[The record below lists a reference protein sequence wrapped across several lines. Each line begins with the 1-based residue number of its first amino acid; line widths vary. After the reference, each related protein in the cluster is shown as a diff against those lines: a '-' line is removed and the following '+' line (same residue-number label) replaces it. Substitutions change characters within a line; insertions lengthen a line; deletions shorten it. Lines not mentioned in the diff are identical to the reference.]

1 VFISHAEVVRRLHPV
16 CLNEHMSGDPAGRR
30 LAGSGRKTLRW
41 IVLGFVIV
49 VVGSVAWIGIRGY
62 LASQHLQTAVGLA
75 AEVQGSLTSNDE
87 ATVGAARELQA
98 EVRSAV
104 DLTSDPVWRV
114 AEVVPFVGDD
124 LRAVRQ
130 VSAVLSTVADD
141 AVVPVAEVAGSVD
154 VESFKP
160 VDGALDL
167 QPLVDAQP
175 AVDRAAD
182 TLTSQLAVARAI
194 DTSGTVPQVT
204 DAVDQLVDVLGGA
217 SAQVDVVARAVDLAP
232 GMLGADGPR
241 DYLVLFQNN
250 AELRATGG
258 IPGAVALLR
267 VEGGKIS
274 LVQQASSGDFPRADA
289 PVLPLPVETQGLYG
303 AITGQYIQD
312 VNLTPQF
319 PLSAQL
325 AREMWKR
332 QFGTEVDGV
341 LSIDPVAL
349 SYLLTATGPVTLP
362 TGDVLT
368 SDNVVSTLLST
379 AYSRY
384 SDPTQQDDFF
394 AGAAATV
401 FSSISSGNLYATAL
415 LAGLARAG
423 EERRLYLWSADD
435 TEQSRIAETTLAG
448 ELPTSTA
455 DQPTF
460 GVYFNDGTASKM
472 DFYLG
477 TKISIGQAVCRQDGR
492 PSWVVDVT
500 LTNNAPADA
509 ATSLPEYVT
518 GGGQLGTPAGDISTN
533 VSIYAPSEGVF
544 VAAAED
550 GAEVGLQTATDSGLS
565 VTQYQKT
572 LSPGQTSTMRV
583 EFLGGDPVAN
593 ATTAIPGI
601 ESTPTVH
608 GTETQSLKINCE
620 SRLS

>member
-1 VFISHAEVVRRLHPV
+1 MSDRRIRHQESFPRKRVILLALGALALVITFCVAWLGVRGWLATQHLRSAVTL
-16 CLNEHMSGDPAGRR
+16 AGRVQDG
-30 LAGSGRKTLRW
+30 LTANDGTTTLDAAGGLR
-41 IVLGFVIV
+41 
-49 VVGSVAWIGIRGY
+49 S
-62 LASQHLQTAVGLA
+62 
-75 AEVQGSLTSNDE
+75 EVS
-87 ATVGAARELQA
+87 
-98 EVRSAV
+98 SAV
-104 DLTSDPVWRV
+104 DLTGDPIWRG
-114 AEVVPFVGDD
+114 AEFIPFIGDD

-130 VSAVLSTVADD
+130 VSIVLSSVAESAVLPVAQVADRF
-141 AVVPVAEVAGSVD
+141 GVD
-154 VESFKP
+154 TFKP
-160 VDGALDL
+160 VDGVLDL
-167 QPLVDAQP
+167 QPLVDARP
-175 AVDRAAD
+175 AVDRAD
-182 TLTSQLAVARAI
+182 STLTSQLEVAQAI
-194 DTSGTVPQVT
+194 DTSGTVSQVT
-204 DAVDQLVDVLGGA
+204 DAVDQLVDVLGSA

-232 GMLGADGPR
+232 GMLGSDGPR

-312 VNLTPQF
+312 VNLPPQF

-325 AREMWKR
+325 AREMWKQ

-394 AGAAATV
+394 AGAAAAV
-401 FSSISSGNLYATAL
+401 FSSISSGNLDASAL

-423 EERRLYLWSADD
+423 EERRVYLWSADD

-455 DQPTF
+455 DQPKF

-472 DFYLG
+472 DYYLG
-477 TKISIGQAVCRQDGR
+477 TQISIGQAVCRQDGR

-533 VSIYAPSEGVF
+533 VSIYAPSAGVF
-544 VAAAED
+544 VAAAQD
-550 GAEVGLQTATDSGLS
+550 GVEVGLQTATDSGLS

-572 LSPGQTSTMRV
+572 LSPGQMSTIRV
-583 EFLGGDPVAN
+583 EFLGGDPVAD

-608 GTETQSLKINCE
+608 GTETRFLKINCE

>member
-1 VFISHAEVVRRLHPV
+1 MSDDEVIAHAASRPARATWRRARQVLLALAIAVVFCA
-16 CLNEHMSGDPAGRR
+16 A
-30 LAGSGRKTLRW
+30 W
-41 IVLGFVIV
+41 
-49 VVGSVAWIGIRGY
+49 VGVRGY
-62 LASQHLQTAVGLA
+62 LASQHLQNAVALA
-75 AEVQGSLTSNDE
+75 T
-87 ATVGAARELQA
+87 
-98 EVRSAV
+98 EVRSGIADGGDATLQRAH
-104 DLTSDPVWRV
+104 DLQSEVQAAEGLTGDVVWRGT
-114 AEVVPFVGDD
+114 EYVPFVGDD

-141 AVVPVAEVAGSVD
+141 AVVPVAEVASKVD

-167 QPLVDAQP
+167 QPLVEAQP
-175 AVDRAAD
+175 AVDRAD
-182 TLTSQLAVARAI
+182 STLTSQLEVAQAI
-194 DTSGTVPQVT
+194 DTSGTVSQVT

-401 FSSISSGNLYATAL
+401 FSSISSGDLDASAL

-448 ELPTSTA
+448 ELPTSTV
-455 DQPTF
+455 DQPRF

-472 DFYLG
+472 DYYLG
-477 TKISIGQAVCRQDGR
+477 AKISIGQAVCRQDGR
-492 PSWVVDVT
+492 PSWIVDVT

-533 VSIYAPSEGVF
+533 VSIYAPNAGVF

-565 VTQYQKT
+565 VSQYQKT
-572 LSPGQTSTMRV
+572 LSPGQTSMMRV
-583 EFLGGDPVAN
+583 EFLGGDPVES
-593 ATTAIPGI
+593 ATIAIPGI

>member
-1 VFISHAEVVRRLHPV
+1 VSDDEVIAHAASRPARATWWRARRVLLALAIAVVL
-16 CLNEHMSGDPAGRR
+16 CA
-30 LAGSGRKTLRW
+30 AW
-41 IVLGFVIV
+41 
-49 VVGSVAWIGIRGY
+49 VGVRGY
-62 LASQHLQTAVGLA
+62 LASQHLQNAVALA
-75 AEVQGSLTSNDE
+75 T
-87 ATVGAARELQA
+87 
-98 EVRSAV
+98 EVRSGITDGGDATLQRAH
-104 DLTSDPVWRV
+104 DLQSEVQAAEGLTGDVVWRGT
-114 AEVVPFVGDD
+114 EFVPFIGDD

-130 VSAVLSTVADD
+130 VSAVLSRVADD
-141 AVVPVAEVAGSVD
+141 AVVPVAEVASTVD

-167 QPLVDAQP
+167 QPLLDAQP
-175 AVDRAAD
+175 AVDRAD
-182 TLTSQLAVARAI
+182 RTLTSQLEVAQAI
-194 DTSGTVPQVT
+194 DTSGTVSQVA

-232 GMLGADGPR
+232 GMLGAGGPR

-368 SDNVVSTLLST
+368 PDNVVSTLLST

-401 FSSISSGNLYATAL
+401 FSSISSGNLDASAL

-423 EERRLYLWSADD
+423 EERRVYLWSADD

-455 DQPTF
+455 DQPKF

-472 DFYLG
+472 DYYLD
-477 TKISIGQAVCRQDGR
+477 TKISVGQAVCRQDGR

-500 LTNNAPADA
+500 LSNNAPADA

-518 GGGQLGTPAGDISTN
+518 GGGQLEPRAGDISTN
-533 VSIYAPSEGVF
+533 VSIYAPSAGVF
-544 VAAAED
+544 VTAAED
-550 GAEVGLQTATDSGLS
+550 GAEVGLQTASDSGLS
-565 VTQYQKT
+565 VIQYQKT

-583 EFLGGDPVAN
+583 EFLGGDAIAD
-593 ATTAIPGI
+593 ATAALPGI

>member
-1 VFISHAEVVRRLHPV
+1 MSDDDGVRPRSSSRATWRRARRLLLV
-16 CLNEHMSGDPAGRR
+16 
-30 LAGSGRKTLRW
+30 LAIT
-41 IVLGFVIV
+41 V
-49 VVGSVAWIGIRGY
+49 VVCAAWVGLRGY
-62 LASQHLQTAVGLA
+62 LASQHLQNAVALA
-75 AEVQGSLTSNDE
+75 T
-87 ATVGAARELQA
+87 
-98 EVRSAV
+98 EVRSGIADGGDATLQRAH
-104 DLTSDPVWRV
+104 DLQSEVQAAEGLTGDVVWRG
-114 AEVVPFVGDD
+114 AEYMPFVGDD

-141 AVVPVAEVAGSVD
+141 AVVPVVEVASTVD

-160 VDGALDL
+160 VDGVLDL
-167 QPLVDAQP
+167 QPIVEAQP
-175 AVDRAAD
+175 AVDRAD
-182 TLTSQLAVARAI
+182 RTLTSQLEVARAI
-194 DTSGTVPQVT
+194 DTSGTVSQVT

-267 VEGGKIS
+267 VEDGKIS
-274 LVQQASSGDFPRADA
+274 LVQQASSGDFPRADS

-401 FSSISSGNLYATAL
+401 FSSISSGDLDASAL

-423 EERRLYLWSADD
+423 EERRIYLWSADD

-455 DQPTF
+455 EQPKF

-472 DFYLG
+472 DYYLG

-533 VSIYAPSEGVF
+533 VSIYAPSAGVF
-544 VAAAED
+544 LAAAED
-550 GAEVGLQTATDSGLS
+550 GAEVGLQTASDSGLS

-583 EFLGGDPVAN
+583 EFLGGDPIAD
-593 ATTAIPGI
+593 ATASLPGI

>member
-1 VFISHAEVVRRLHPV
+1 MNELMAGQGVRYWSRFRPHSPFFIALGGLVFVMAI
-16 CLNEHMSGDPAGRR
+16 
-30 LAGSGRKTLRW
+30 LAGW
-41 IVLGFVIV
+41 
-49 VVGSVAWIGIRGY
+49 VGVRGWLAVQHLSSAVSVASELKDHLSVGNG
-62 LASQHLQTAVGLA
+62 SQTLV
-75 AEVQGSLTSNDE
+75 
-87 ATVGAARELQA
+87 AARELQA
-98 EVRSAV
+98 DVSAARN
-104 DLTSDPVWRV
+104 LTGDPIWRG
-114 AEVVPFVGDD
+114 AELVPFFGDD

-130 VSAVLSTVADD
+130 VSVVLSRVADD
-141 AVVPVAEVAGSVD
+141 AIVPVAEVANSVN

-160 VDGALDL
+160 TDGVLDL
-167 QPLVDAQP
+167 QPLIDARA
-175 AVDRAAD
+175 AVDRAD
-182 TLTSQLAVARAI
+182 STLTSQLEVAQAI
-194 DTSGTVPQVT
+194 DTSGTVSQVT

-289 PVLPLPVETQGLYG
+289 PVLPLPVETRGLYG

-401 FSSISSGNLYATAL
+401 FSSISSGNLDASAL

-423 EERRLYLWSADD
+423 EERRVYLWSADD

-455 DQPTF
+455 DQPKF

-472 DFYLG
+472 DYYLG
-477 TKISIGQAVCRQDGR
+477 TKISVGQAVCRQDGR

-500 LTNNAPADA
+500 LSNNAPADA

-518 GGGQLGTPAGDISTN
+518 GGGQLGTRAGDISTN
-533 VSIYAPSEGVF
+533 VSIYAPSAGVF
-544 VAAAED
+544 VTAAED
-550 GAEVGLQTATDSGLS
+550 GAEVGLQTASDSGLS
-565 VTQYQKT
+565 VIQYQKT
-572 LSPGQTSTMRV
+572 LSPGQTSMMRV
-583 EFLGGDPVAN
+583 EFLGGDAIGD
-593 ATTAIPGI
+593 ATASLPGI

>member
-1 VFISHAEVVRRLHPV
+1 MFISHAEVVRRLHPV

-114 AEVVPFVGDD
+114 AEVVPFIGDD

-130 VSAVLSTVADD
+130 VSGVLSTVADD
-141 AVVPVAEVAGSVD
+141 AVVPVAEVASTVD

-175 AVDRAAD
+175 AVDRAD
-182 TLTSQLAVARAI
+182 RTLTSQLEVAQAI
-194 DTSGTVPQVT
+194 DTSGTVSQVT

-368 SDNVVSTLLST
+368 PDNVVSTLLST

-401 FSSISSGNLYATAL
+401 FSSISSGNLDASAL

-423 EERRLYLWSADD
+423 EERRVYLWSADD

-455 DQPTF
+455 DQPKF

-472 DFYLG
+472 DYYLG
-477 TKISIGQAVCRQDGR
+477 TKISVGQAVCRQDGR

-500 LTNNAPADA
+500 LSNNAPADA

-518 GGGQLGTPAGDISTN
+518 GGGQLGTRAGDISTN
-533 VSIYAPSEGVF
+533 VSIYAPSAGVF
-544 VAAAED
+544 VTAAED
-550 GAEVGLQTATDSGLS
+550 GAEVGLQTASDSGLS
-565 VTQYQKT
+565 VIQYQKT

-583 EFLGGDPVAN
+583 EFLGGDAIAD
-593 ATTAIPGI
+593 ATAALPGI

>member
-1 VFISHAEVVRRLHPV
+1 MV
-16 CLNEHMSGDPAGRR
+16 
-30 LAGSGRKTLRW
+30 LALS
-41 IVLGFVIV
+41 
-49 VVGSVAWIGIRGY
+49 AWIAVRGY
-62 LASQHLQTAVGLA
+62 LASEHLREA
-75 AEVQGSLTSNDE
+75 AELAGQVQSQLDGDD
-87 ATVGAARELQA
+87 AAVALETA
-98 EVRSAV
+98 EDLAHQVDSAR
-104 DLTSDPVWRV
+104 DLTSDPLWRV
-114 AEVVPFVGDD
+114 VENAPWLGDD
-124 LRAVRQ
+124 MRVVRQ
-130 VSAVLSTVADD
+130 TSFVLSEVTHK
-141 AVVPVAEVAGSVD
+141 AVVPLASVAGNLKVD
-154 VESFKP
+154 AFKP
-160 VDGALDL
+160 QSGAFDL
-167 QPLVDAQP
+167 QPLVDASPIIHQ
-175 AVDRAAD
+175 ADR
-182 TLTSQLAVARAI
+182 TLKSQLEAAKRI
-194 DTSGTVPQVT
+194 DSSGSFTPIRE
-204 DAVDQLVDVLGGA
+204 AASQLIDVLDGA

-267 VEGGKIS
+267 VEDGKIS
-274 LVQQASSGDFPRADA
+274 LVQQASSGDFPRVDA

-349 SYLLTATGPVTLP
+349 SYLLTATGPVALP

-401 FSSISSGNLYATAL
+401 FSSISSGNLDASAL

-423 EERRLYLWSADD
+423 EERRLYLWSADE

-448 ELPTSTA
+448 GLPTSTP
-455 DQPTF
+455 DQPRF

-472 DFYLG
+472 DYYLG
-477 TKISIGQAVCRQDGR
+477 TKISVGQAVCRQDGR

-518 GGGQLGTPAGDISTN
+518 GGAQLGTPAGDISTN
-533 VSIYAPSEGVF
+533 VSIYAPSAGVF

-565 VTQYQKT
+565 VSQYQKS

-583 EFLGGDPVAN
+583 EFLGGDPVEN

-608 GTETQSLKINCE
+608 ETETRSLKINCE

>member
-1 VFISHAEVVRRLHPV
+1 VSDDGGVRARP
-16 CLNEHMSGDPAGRR
+16 SSRATWRGARR
-30 LAGSGRKTLRW
+30 VLLVLA
-41 IVLGFVIV
+41 IAV
-49 VVGSVAWIGIRGY
+49 VVCAAWVGVRGY
-62 LASQHLQTAVGLA
+62 LASQHLQSAVALA
-75 AEVQGSLTSNDE
+75 T
-87 ATVGAARELQA
+87 
-98 EVRSAV
+98 EVRSGITDGGDSTLQRAH
-104 DLTSDPVWRV
+104 DLRSEVRAAKGLTGDVVWRG
-114 AEVVPFVGDD
+114 AEYVPFVGDD

-130 VSAVLSTVADD
+130 VSAVLSTVADE
-141 AVVPVAEVAGSVD
+141 AVVPVAEVASTVD

-160 VDGALDL
+160 VDGVLDL

-175 AVDRAAD
+175 AVDRAD
-182 TLTSQLAVARAI
+182 RTLTSQLEVAQAI
-194 DTSGTVPQVT
+194 DTSGTVSQVT

-232 GMLGADGPR
+232 GMLGVDGPR

-289 PVLPLPVETQGLYG
+289 PVLPLPVDTQGLYG

-401 FSSISSGNLYATAL
+401 FSSISSGDLDASAL

-423 EERRLYLWSADD
+423 EERRLYLWSAHE

-448 ELPTSTA
+448 GLPMSTP
-455 DQPTF
+455 DQPRF

-472 DFYLG
+472 DYYLG

-500 LTNNAPADA
+500 LINNAPADA
-509 ATSLPEYVT
+509 ANSLPEYVT

-533 VSIYAPSEGVF
+533 VSIYAPSAGVF

-550 GAEVGLQTATDSGLS
+550 GAEVGLQTASDSGLS
-565 VTQYQKT
+565 VTQFQKT
-572 LSPGQTSTMRV
+572 LSPGQKSTMRV
-583 EFLGGDPVAN
+583 EFLGGDAVAN
-593 ATTAIPGI
+593 AGASIPGI

-608 GTETQSLKINCE
+608 ETETQSLKINCE

>member
-1 VFISHAEVVRRLHPV
+1 
-16 CLNEHMSGDPAGRR
+16 MSGDPAGRR

-62 LASQHLQTAVGLA
+62 LASQHLQAAVGLA

-114 AEVVPFVGDD
+114 AEVVPFIGDD

-130 VSAVLSTVADD
+130 VSGVLSTVADD
-141 AVVPVAEVAGSVD
+141 AVVPVAEVASTVD

-175 AVDRAAD
+175 AVDRAD
-182 TLTSQLAVARAI
+182 RTLTSQLEVAQAI
-194 DTSGTVPQVT
+194 DTSGTVSQVT

-217 SAQVDVVARAVDLAP
+217 SAQVGVVARAVDLAP
-232 GMLGADGPR
+232 GMLGAEGPR

-274 LVQQASSGDFPRADA
+274 LVLQASSGDFPRADA

-325 AREMWKR
+325 AREMWKQ

-401 FSSISSGNLYATAL
+401 FSSISSGNLDASAL

-423 EERRLYLWSADD
+423 EERRVYLWSADD

-455 DQPTF
+455 DQPKF

-472 DFYLG
+472 DYYLD
-477 TKISIGQAVCRQDGR
+477 TKISVGQAVCRQDGR

-500 LTNNAPADA
+500 LSNNAPADA

-518 GGGQLGTPAGDISTN
+518 GGGQLGTRAGDISTN
-533 VSIYAPSEGVF
+533 VSIYAPSAGVF
-544 VAAAED
+544 VTAAED
-550 GAEVGLQTATDSGLS
+550 GAEVGLQTASDSGLS

-583 EFLGGDPVAN
+583 EFLGGDAIAD
-593 ATTAIPGI
+593 ATAALPGI

>member
-1 VFISHAEVVRRLHPV
+1 
-16 CLNEHMSGDPAGRR
+16 MTGRR
-30 LAGSGRKTLRW
+30 VSSRDVSPRRTVLWVLVAGLF
-41 IVLGFVIV
+41 LV
-49 VVGSVAWIGIRGY
+49 VCAGAWIGIRG
-62 LASQHLQTAVGLA
+62 GLA
-75 AEVQGSLTSNDE
+75 VHHLNSA
-87 ATVGAARELQA
+87 ATAAREAQA
-98 EVRSAV
+98 
-104 DLTSDPVWRV
+104 
-114 AEVVPFVGDD
+114 
-124 LRAVRQ
+124 
-130 VSAVLSTVADD
+130 AVLAADTGGAETAVSRLHDEVHAAEGLTDDPIWAAAESLPWAGRNLAALRDVTTILTDITDD
-141 AVVPVAEVAGSVD
+141 AVTPVVHVAGRLD
-154 VESFKP
+154 VKQFTP
-160 VDGALDL
+160 DGAGIDL
-167 QPLVDAQP
+167 QPLLEARPDVLSADASLKGGLSS
-175 AVDRAAD
+175 AENIDRKG
-182 TLTSQLAVARAI
+182 LIEPLA
-194 DTSGTVPQVT
+194 
-204 DAVDQLVDVLGGA
+204 DAVDQLVNVLGSA

-325 AREMWKR
+325 AREMWKQ

-394 AGAAATV
+394 AGAAAAV
-401 FSSISSGNLYATAL
+401 FSSISSGNLDASAL

-423 EERRLYLWSADD
+423 EERRVYLWSADD

-455 DQPTF
+455 DQPKF

-472 DFYLG
+472 DYYLG
-477 TKISIGQAVCRQDGR
+477 TQISIGQAVCRQDGR

-533 VSIYAPSEGVF
+533 VSIYAPSAGVF
-544 VAAAED
+544 VAAAQD
-550 GAEVGLQTATDSGLS
+550 GVEVGLQSATDSGLS

-572 LSPGQTSTMRV
+572 LSPGQMSTIRV
-583 EFLGGDPVAN
+583 EFLGGDPVADT
-593 ATTAIPGI
+593 ATAIPGI

-608 GTETQSLKINCE
+608 GTETRFLKINCE

>member
-1 VFISHAEVVRRLHPV
+1 VSDDEDLARASSQAARSTWRR
-16 CLNEHMSGDPAGRR
+16 ARR
-30 LAGSGRKTLRW
+30 VLLVLA
-41 IVLGFVIV
+41 IAV
-49 VVGSVAWIGIRGY
+49 VVCAAWVGVRGY
-62 LASQHLQTAVGLA
+62 LASQHLQNAVALATQVRSGIADGGDTTLQRAHDLQSEVRA
-75 AEVQGSLTSNDE
+75 AEGLTGD
-87 ATVGAARELQA
+87 V
-98 EVRSAV
+98 
-104 DLTSDPVWRV
+104 VWRG
-114 AEVVPFVGDD
+114 AEYIPFIGDD

-141 AVVPVAEVAGSVD
+141 AVVPVAEVASTLD

-160 VDGALDL
+160 VDGVLDL

-175 AVDRAAD
+175 AVDRAD
-182 TLTSQLAVARAI
+182 STLTSQLEVARAI
-194 DTSGTVPQVT
+194 DTTGTVSQVT

-232 GMLGADGPR
+232 GMLGVDGPR

-341 LSIDPVAL
+341 LSMDPVAL

-384 SDPTQQDDFF
+384 SDPSQQDDFF

-401 FSSISSGNLYATAL
+401 FSSISSGNLDASAL

-435 TEQSRIAETTLAG
+435 IEQSRIAETTLAG

-455 DQPTF
+455 DQPRF

-472 DFYLG
+472 DYYLD
-477 TKISIGQAVCRQDGR
+477 TRISVGQAVCRQDGR

-533 VSIYAPSEGVF
+533 VSIYAPNAGVF

-550 GAEVGLQTATDSGLS
+550 GAEVGLQTASDSGLS

-583 EFLGGDPVAN
+583 EFLGGDAVGSAE
-593 ATTAIPGI
+593 TSIPGI

-608 GTETQSLKINCE
+608 GTETQSLTINCE